1 MTDLIDDILHLQPG
15 DAVWEVR
22 RTRPE
27 VLQHLQEAYEAIHAP
42 GADAPS
48 TGVTADERAAVA
60 YRVALAAGQS
70 GLASHY
76 AGLITDE
83 NIRAAAVDDGDA
95 SERVATILDWA
106 TLVAEQPQS
115 SGADEIAEL
124 VAAGLDDPQIVTL
137 AQIIGFTAF
146 QARVVVGLDM
156 MGI

>member
-1 MTDLIDDILHLQPG
+1 MTDLIDDILQLQPG

-27 VLQHLQEAYEAIHAP
+27 VLESLQAAYEAIHAP
-42 GADAPS
+42 SADAPS
-48 TGVTADERAAVA
+48 TGITADERAAVA
-60 YRVALAAGQS
+60 YRVAAAAGQPA
-70 GLASHY
+70 LAAHY
-76 AGLITDE
+76 AGLIGDE
-83 NIRAAAVDDGDA
+83 GIRAAAVEDGDA

-106 TLVAEQPQS
+106 SLVAERPQA
-115 SGADEIAEL
+115 SGADEVAEL
-124 VAAGLDDPQIVTL
+124 KAAGLDDPQIVTL